1 MPLFGKKQELEKN
14 KNTRNFTDS
23 SLTRKIIF
31 LSLFLFAAFVIGIEL
46 LQLRNSIN
54 KPFEISNNEQESVKE
69 STGGE
74 FASQDTDGDGL
85 SDKEEK
91 EIYSTSSYMKDT
103 DSDGI
108 NDKKEIDQDTDP
120 NCPQG
125 KECNSQLSN
134 TESDNKNSN
143 QEVNTVTSMEGNNS
157 SPSSAI
163 QSGSMKGQDLSA
175 EEINKQTLQS
185 ILKGKSDADTLRKAL
200 KEAGMD
206 EKMLK
211 QISDK
216 QLMEGYQQSLNNF
229 QQ

>member
-54 KPFEISNNEQESVKE
+54 KPFEISNNKQESTNKKF
-69 STGGE
+69 T
-74 FASQDTDGDGL
+74 SQDTDGDGL

-125 KECNSQLSN
+125 RECNSQLSN

-143 QEVNTVTSMEGNNS
+143 QEVNTITSMGGNNS

-163 QSGSMKGQDLSA
+163 KSGGMKGQNLSA
-175 EEINKQTLQS
+175 EKIDKQTLQS
-185 ILKGKSDADTLRKAL
+185 ILKGKSDTDTLRKAL

-216 QLMEGYQQSLNNF
+216 QLMETYQQSLNSF